1 MLAAERRPTPGI
13 LLLHAWRRQRRNPK
27 LLLFRNWGCAHSCP
41 RKGPTVPLFFFSPLD
56 LSEPE
61 LVSLFFYSQTDTTD
75 KINLSLQNSSDCLL
89 IIDQLDETKLPMFSD
104 FVDERP

>member
-1 MLAAERRPTPGI
+1 MLGGGSGGTLSCCYLGI
-13 LLLHAWRRQRRNPK
+13 GGALIRVQEKDPQ
-27 LLLFRNWGCAHSCP
+27 C
-41 RKGPTVPLFFFSPLD
+41 LFFFSPLD

-75 KINLSLQNSSDCLL
+75 KINLSLQNSSYCLL